1 MAEAKDSH
9 PYPKPGKGS
18 TERPADRTIRAVPR
32 KYRKYVVFA
41 AVACCLIAF
50 CVSVAFNCA
59 YAVAMGQ
66 TQFHHVVYCSL
77 ALLVSL
83 AMLLATHALVLLPG
97 MSAGHKFAMQ
107 ALRAFAFAGALY
119 FGTGF
124 ASMTKDVAVGE
135 ARTKIQM
142 RDKVSGVSPAP
153 SAPQGVQQGASRRA
167 PR

>member
-1 MAEAKDSH
+1 MAEANSDR
-9 PYPKPGKGS
+9 PTEATAGKGA
-18 TERPADRTIRAVPR
+18 ADRTIRAVPR
-32 KYRKYVVFA
+32 KYRKYVVVA

-50 CVSVAFNCA
+50 GVSVAFNCA

-142 RDKVSGVSPAP
+142 RDKISGGSHTDQPQSVQPPA
-153 SAPQGVQQGASRRA
+153 GRRT
-167 PR
+167 R